1 MKGAKMNN
9 YTMQASYS
17 CHADW
22 KLAEGVTL
30 PKPLEDATEVWM
42 KWNNLYVLWE
52 GNLPMEFELTEQ
64 GDVEVDSKRPSD
76 LMVWLGDYNLDN
88 IVYDDTKSSFDEGLC
103 KLKISKMKLLLTD
116 LCEQVNDDISPANRT
131 KHLKSA
137 LSDAITFLEGE
148 Q

>member
-1 MKGAKMNN
+1 MNN

-42 KWNNLYVLWE
+42 KWSSLYVIWE
-52 GNLPMEFELTEQ
+52 GNLPMEFELTEI
-64 GDVEVDSKRPSD
+64 GDVEVDSKRPEN
-76 LMVWLGDYNLDN
+76 LLVWTDEFSYNT
-88 IVYDDTKSSFDEGLC
+88 IVYDDTSSFDEGLY

-116 LCEQVNDDISPANRT
+116 LCEQINDDVSPANRT

>member
-1 MKGAKMNN
+1 MNN
-9 YTMQASYS
+9 YTMQASYD

-42 KWNNLYVLWE
+42 KWNNLYVIWE

-88 IVYDDTKSSFDEGLC
+88 IVYDDTKSSFDEGLY

>member
-1 MKGAKMNN
+1 MNN
-9 YTMQASYS
+9 YTMQTSYD

-22 KLAEGVTL
+22 KLAKGVTL

-42 KWNNLYVLWE
+42 KWNNLYVIWE

-88 IVYDDTKSSFDEGLC
+88 IVYDDTKSSFDEGLF

>member
-1 MKGAKMNN
+1 MNN
-9 YTMQASYS
+9 YTMQASYD

-64 GDVEVDSKRPSD
+64 GDVEVDSKRPEN
-76 LMVWLGDYNLDN
+76 LMVWTDEFSYNT
-88 IVYDDTKSSFDEGLC
+88 IVYDDTSSFDEGLY

>member
-1 MKGAKMNN
+1 MNN
-9 YTMQASYS
+9 YTMQASYD

-42 KWNNLYVLWE
+42 KWNNLYVIWE

-64 GDVEVDSKRPSD
+64 GDVEVDSKRPEN
-76 LMVWLGDYNLDN
+76 LLVWTDEFSYNT
-88 IVYDDTKSSFDEGLC
+88 IVYDDTSSFDEGLY

>member
-1 MKGAKMNN
+1 MNN
-9 YTMQASYS
+9 YTMQASYD

-22 KLAEGVTL
+22 KLAKGVTL

-88 IVYDDTKSSFDEGLC
+88 IVYDDTKSSFDEGLY

>member
-1 MKGAKMNN
+1 MNN
-9 YTMQASYS
+9 YTMQASYD

-42 KWNNLYVLWE
+42 KWNNLYVIWE

-88 IVYDDTKSSFDEGLC
+88 IVYDDTKSSFDEGLY
-103 KLKISKMKLLLTD
+103 KLKISKMKLLLTN

>member
-1 MKGAKMNN
+1 MNN
-9 YTMQASYS
+9 YTMQASYD

-42 KWNNLYVLWE
+42 KWNSLYVIWE

>member
-1 MKGAKMNN
+1 MNN
-9 YTMQASYS
+9 YTVQASYD
-17 CHADW
+17 CHALW
-22 KLAEGVTL
+22 KLAKGVEL

-42 KWNNLYVLWE
+42 KWNNLYVIWE

-64 GDVEVDSKRPSD
+64 GDVEVDSKRPEN
-76 LMVWLGDYNLDN
+76 LLVWTDEFSYNT
-88 IVYDDTKSSFDEGLC
+88 IVYDDTSSFDEGLY

>member
-1 MKGAKMNN
+1 MNN
-9 YTMQASYS
+9 YTMQASYD

-22 KLAEGVTL
+22 KLAKGVTL

-42 KWNNLYVLWE
+42 KWNNLYVIWE

-76 LMVWLGDYNLDN
+76 LIVWLGDYNLDN
-88 IVYDDTKSSFDEGLC
+88 IVYDDTKSSFDEGLY

>member
-1 MKGAKMNN
+1 MNN
-9 YTMQASYS
+9 YTMQASYD

-42 KWNNLYVLWE
+42 KWNNLYVIWE

-76 LMVWLGDYNLDN
+76 LMVW
-88 IVYDDTKSSFDEGLC
+88 
-103 KLKISKMKLLLTD
+103 
-116 LCEQVNDDISPANRT
+116 
-131 KHLKSA
+131 
-137 LSDAITFLEGE
+137 
-148 Q
+148 

>member
-1 MKGAKMNN
+1 MNN
-9 YTMQASYS
+9 YTMQASYD

-22 KLAEGVTL
+22 KLAKGVTL

-42 KWNNLYVLWE
+42 KWNNLYVIWE

-88 IVYDDTKSSFDEGLC
+88 IVYDDTKSSFDEGLY

>member
-1 MKGAKMNN
+1 MNN
-9 YTMQASYS
+9 YTMQASYD

-42 KWNNLYVLWE
+42 KWNNLYVIWE

-137 LSDAITFLEGE
+137 LSDAINFLEE
-148 Q
+148 EK

>member
-1 MKGAKMNN
+1 MNN
-9 YTMQASYS
+9 YTMQASYD

-42 KWNNLYVLWE
+42 KWNNLYVIWE

-88 IVYDDTKSSFDEGLC
+88 IVYDDTKSSFDEGLY

-116 LCEQVNDDISPANRT
+116 LCEQINDDVSPANRT

>member
-9 YTMQASYS
+9 YTMQASYD

-42 KWNNLYVLWE
+42 KWNNLYVIWE

-64 GDVEVDSKRPSD
+64 GDVEVDSKRPEN
-76 LMVWLGDYNLDN
+76 LMVWTDEFSYNT
-88 IVYDDTKSSFDEGLC
+88 IVYDDTSSFDEGLY